1 MSWAFTG
8 IVDPVEAIY
17 SQGLG
22 FTPDVAVLRFN
33 PQLSALPT
41 SGTLTLT
48 WDAMSITLPNCVV
61 DLGSM
66 RYTDDG
72 FYMMLKVLDRRERWT
87 RAAPISGEYNT
98 LRAGSKARV
107 MSLRQ
112 LASTLFT
119 ALGEASAVV
128 SALPTDIYPPVSW
141 RCDDVVE
148 VLEALLTEYGY
159 SVALGFGSEAVT
171 AVKLGT
177 GAAVSTVDMF
187 VGSDTIDPKLA
198 PRYMRNCFG
207 DSVAQVRLKMEAV
220 GLDTDGTWK
229 LIDSLSFTPAAGWTR
244 VSPYSLNEATVA
256 LTDDQRVEARAYVRS
271 AYRVKGFA
279 DGTWNV
285 PDGSETLTALDQ
297 ILPIE
302 GSLLSVEDLR
312 PDDSYENLRVY
323 GKYFQFPDEQAQ
335 PFIGG
340 NTVIGDRVLGRRFRF
355 DGENGLLIFSEPIY
369 WMNGSDV
376 EPAELWVEV
385 TIRIR
390 NSTNG
395 SWRHYEYDVDAQP
408 TGTGYYTI
416 KHEDRAETI
425 VEYNSSHGVT
435 GFSTNAGSLN
445 ALGVAAASAAA
456 GMFATAASQ
465 YVAYNQPKLALRCDG
480 AIQQIQH
487 TMTCGEHGHAV
498 NRTTVSRNYEF
509 DRKVPSRAQRVAH
522 LRAMKSAVH
531 IQRTKVYE
539 TKLRDRND

>member
-1 MSWAFTG
+1 
-8 IVDPVEAIY
+8 
-17 SQGLG
+17 
-22 FTPDVAVLRFN
+22 
-33 PQLSALPT
+33 
-41 SGTLTLT
+41 
-48 WDAMSITLPNCVV
+48 
-61 DLGSM
+61 
-66 RYTDDG
+66 
-72 FYMMLKVLDRRERWT
+72 
-87 RAAPISGEYNT
+87 
-98 LRAGSKARV
+98 
-107 MSLRQ
+107 
-112 LASTLFT
+112 
-119 ALGEASAVV
+119 
-128 SALPTDIYPPVSW
+128 
-141 RCDDVVE
+141 
-148 VLEALLTEYGY
+148 LTEYGY

-302 GSLLSVEDLR
+302 GRLLSVEDLR

-323 GKYFQFPDEQAQ
+323 GKYFQFPDEKAQ

-435 GFSTNAGSLN
+435 GFSTNAVSLN

>member
-48 WDAMSITLPNCVV
+48 WDVMSITLPNCVV

-171 AVKLGT
+171 AVRLGT

-302 GSLLSVEDLR
+302 GRLLSVEDLR

-323 GKYFQFPDEQAQ
+323 GKYFQFPDEKAQ

-385 TIRIR
+385 TIHIR

-435 GFSTNAGSLN
+435 GFSTNAASLN